1 MFYGNFASRSP
12 NVGMHD
18 WGNSFAVVPSGRRH
32 RAVRLLQF
40 TPCLNGFSKRNRIS
54 YMVQVVVMPE
64 TLKQVNMHR
73 PRILIETAWFPPFGL
88 ATTEIS
94 SNSIENISF

>member
-18 WGNSFAVVPSGRRH
+18 WGKSFAVVPSGRRH

-40 TPCLNGFSKRNRIS
+40 PGPLAQGMLDPVIIP
-54 YMVQVVVMPE
+54 YPMP
-64 TLKQVNMHR
+64 LWYVPVPVFN
-73 PRILIETAWFPPFGL
+73 PLDL
-88 ATTEIS
+88 L
-94 SNSIENISF
+94 